1 MLKCMDSCGDGWG
14 ANKPITNKESCQG
27 FAKLLMEYKLQA
39 SSLWNGF
46 KSRGYFAIVKVLRTS
61 RPVVISIKDQ

>member
-39 SSLWNGF
+39 SSLRNGF
-46 KSRGYFAIVKVLRTS
+46 KSRGYLAT
-61 RPVVISIKDQ
+61 